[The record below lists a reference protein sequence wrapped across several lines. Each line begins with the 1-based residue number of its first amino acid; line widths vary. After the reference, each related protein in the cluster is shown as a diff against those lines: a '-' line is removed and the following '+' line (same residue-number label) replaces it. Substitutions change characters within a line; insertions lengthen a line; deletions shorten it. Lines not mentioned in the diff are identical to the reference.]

1 MSWRRFL
8 VLIGGLS
15 ARSRLMLATAK
26 SGGPAR
32 LATAEEGLDAFHRI
46 GR

>member
-8 VLIGGLS
+8 TLLTGLS
-15 ARSRLMLATAK
+15 ARSRFALAQRD
-26 SGGPAR
+26 GGPVR
-32 LATAEEGLDAFHRI
+32 YATRDEGLAEFHRI